1 MMTMIVGIFMLI
13 DSVAL
18 TNLVE
23 MTVQIRQ
30 LNLRAEHEGF
40 SEVSPFMYEHWL
52 LTTKQLKKVMKNL
65 QPDFSISTG
74 KAVDSQA
81 IL

>member
-1 MMTMIVGIFMLI
+1 MKVC
-13 DSVAL
+13 
-18 TNLVE
+18 
-23 MTVQIRQ
+23 
-30 LNLRAEHEGF
+30 F

-52 LTTKQLKKVMKNL
+52 LTTKQLKRVMKNL